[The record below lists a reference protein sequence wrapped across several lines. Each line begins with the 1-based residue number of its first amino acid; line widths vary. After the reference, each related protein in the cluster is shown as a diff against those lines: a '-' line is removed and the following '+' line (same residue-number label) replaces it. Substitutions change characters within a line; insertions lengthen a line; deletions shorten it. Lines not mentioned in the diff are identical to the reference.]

1 MRITQDLANEIC
13 LDSSRKEME
22 DQINQMNLEIKN
34 YELVHHKKSIEEL
47 YKILNN
53 NYKKERKKFSFFYI
67 KNFKKFYLN
76 ENLGYYKFFWI
87 LIIVLSVIYLRQK
100 KFIISQNYILT
111 EKLETIN
118 KN

>member
-1 MRITQDLANEIC
+1 MISIFFAMKTIKRKMRITQDLANEIC

-53 NYKKERKKFSFFYI
+53 NYKRKKKIFFFLYQ
-67 KNFKKFYLN
+67 KFQ
-76 ENLGYYKFFWI
+76 KI
-87 LIIVLSVIYLRQK
+87 L
-100 KFIISQNYILT
+100 F
-111 EKLETIN
+111 E
-118 KN
+118 